1 MRHVC
6 NFVVQKRRRG
16 LQTMTKPAFAGTF
29 RRELRIYP
37 IEEKS
42 MALRF
47 AGGLAA
53 AIVAGVT
60 LMSGAAEAAK
70 CGSGP
75 AGFPAWLQDFKA
87 EAAAQGVSGR
97 TVHSALDRVT
107 YDPRVIRLDRSQHS
121 FKLSLSQFMARR
133 APPSYIQRARGMM
146 RSNAGLL
153 SRIEKRYG
161 VQPEVLV
168 AIWGMETGF
177 GANSGHMDTIRSLAT
192 LAYDCRRSD
201 FFTNE
206 LLAALQIVQ
215 RGDMSPGEMR
225 GAWAGELGQT
235 QFLASKY
242 LQYAVDFDGDGRR
255 DLIHSRA
262 DVLASTAN
270 FLRGHGWRPGAGY
283 EPGQPN
289 YAVFAEWNRAKVYQ
303 EALALFASK
312 IAQ

>member
-1 MRHVC
+1 L
-6 NFVVQKRRRG
+6 
-16 LQTMTKPAFAGTF
+16 LQLVRAKTPYRPAEDDKAGF
-29 RRELRIYP
+29 GWHIPAQDVGIRA

-47 AGGLAA
+47 VGRIAA
-53 AIVAGVT
+53 AVVVGIA
-60 LMSGAAEAAK
+60 LSSGAAHAAK
-70 CGSGP
+70 CGSSA
-75 AGFPAWLQDFKA
+75 AGFPAWLQAFKA
-87 EAAAQGVSGR
+87 EAQARGISSR
-97 TVHSALDRVT
+97 TVHSALDRVS
-107 YDPRVIRLDRSQHS
+107 YDPRVIRLDRNQHS
-121 FKLSLSQFMARR
+121 FKLSLEQFMARR
-133 APPSYIQRARGMM
+133 APPSYIKRARDIM

-161 VQPEVLV
+161 VPPEVLV

-192 LAYDCRRSD
+192 LAYDCRRTE

-206 LLAALQIVQ
+206 LYAALQIVQ

-242 LQYAVDFDGDGRR
+242 LDYAVDFDGDGRR

-270 FLRGHGWRPGAGY
+270 FLRGHGWQPGAGY

-289 YAVFAEWNRAKVYQ
+289 YAIFAAWNRAKVYQ
-303 EALALFASK
+303 QALALFASK